1 MSEKVKCA
9 AIQVSGKIFT
19 GHSHAEIINSNIEC
33 HHAPQQ
39 SQGFVDMEGNFLNRK
54 EAYYR
59 AVEHGQIQD
68 DGGTPCLLSEML
80 PPLPEG
86 SDT

>member
-1 MSEKVKCA
+1 M
-9 AIQVSGKIFT
+9 
-19 GHSHAEIINSNIEC
+19 IIDSKT
-33 HHAPQQ
+33 
-39 SQGFVDMEGNFLNRK
+39 QGFVDMEGNFLNRK